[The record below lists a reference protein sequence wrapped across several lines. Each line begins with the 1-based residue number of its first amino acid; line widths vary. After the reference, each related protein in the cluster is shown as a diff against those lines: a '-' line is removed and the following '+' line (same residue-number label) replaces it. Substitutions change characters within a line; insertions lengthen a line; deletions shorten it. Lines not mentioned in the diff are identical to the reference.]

1 MYFYT
6 QSLILVP
13 DGLVPDGLKMYR
25 NSCWAHIQRMPY
37 LVSEDKKL
45 LLTVS

>member
-1 MYFYT
+1 MYFYA

-13 DGLVPDGLKMYR
+13 DGLTMYR

>member
-13 DGLVPDGLKMYR
+13 DGLKTYR
-25 NSCWAHIQRMPY
+25 NSHWAHIQRMPY